1 MLENNKLMP
10 ISVIILAISI
20 VFASIYIGVSLKEV
34 ANQSTH
40 IDSQVSDILEL
51 DEAAKYLRLSEGDL
65 LYLIIEND
73 QDINYIEING
83 KYIFSKQALH
93 EWVRSTQLKVE
104 R

>member
-1 MLENNKLMP
+1 MLGNNKLMP

-34 ANQSTH
+34 ANKSTH
-40 IDSQVSDILEL
+40 IDSQVIDILEL